1 MGYIVPGRPEQQCE
15 TLFQF
20 LPHPHTETHDICI
33 WHWLG
38 CWCQGGCTLCSWP
51 FLGHSGSFFL
61 SPFRDF
67 SQQLTQKCQGHY
79 CYLQNKYR
87 FLNLSTCLFSSDGS
101 DPVSGLMMV
110 RPPLLWLHWH
120 IICSLLSPKHP
131 PSSFPTSNTDL
142 LDRIPHSLL
151 YATRTALDLCVIA
164 SICLSSVARWI
175 WLFPWA
181 CIQAAKPQGG
191 LISLYLPGHRVCTG
205 SQMEQKSCGFCLLSC
220 VTASNLFFLKPETVP
235 PSSSEQMA
243 SSYCER
249 VRGRMSSCMGT
260 CLASWQVGNS
270 LI

>member
-1 MGYIVPGRPEQQCE
+1 MGYIAPGRPEQQCE

-20 LPHPHTETHDICI
+20 YLTPTQKHMIFAFGIGLVAHVKEDAH
-33 WHWLG
+33 
-38 CWCQGGCTLCSWP
+38 SV
-51 FLGHSGSFFL
+51 LGHSGSFFL

-101 DPVSGLMMV
+101 DPASGLMMV

-175 WLFPWA
+175 
-181 CIQAAKPQGG
+181 
-191 LISLYLPGHRVCTG
+191 
-205 SQMEQKSCGFCLLSC
+205 
-220 VTASNLFFLKPETVP
+220 
-235 PSSSEQMA
+235 
-243 SSYCER
+243 
-249 VRGRMSSCMGT
+249 
-260 CLASWQVGNS
+260 
-270 LI
+270 